1 MNGRAHQS
9 AVGAKLMRSAL
20 GFARCLSL
28 AALLLASLCL
38 PSFSATQQPD
48 PIQFD
53 VFLGYD
59 GIVPEAS
66 WFPVVCEIRNN
77 GPSFTATIEVSEMF
91 GAGYN
96 QAQTLRE
103 VVELPTGTLK
113 RVVIPV
119 FSTTRNY
126 SSWEVLLLDERG
138 RKRSEQTGLRARK
151 QIASSTPLIGGLPR
165 TPGGMPSFRPGTS
178 DQTQSS
184 SQSEWQ
190 PTAARFLAP
199 IFPDNPIVLEGM
211 GSFYLNSEKAIDLR
225 DPQVEALLAW
235 LHGGG
240 HLIVAIEQVSDITA
254 VPWLQKLLPCELKD
268 IKAVPH
274 HSELQTWVR
283 TAYWATNATA
293 SPDDSATIIRQRYG
307 VAPGQKRGKRGSSQ
321 NPAPGEVDGA
331 ATFTEMTDDPAFELA
346 TMQVATGT
354 VRDGHIVVSA
364 GEMPLIVTANRG
376 RGQVTTLMF
385 SPEREPM
392 HSWKNLPYF
401 WGRLIEVPPP
411 AMTANM
417 GPQGGWSS
425 DGIFGAMIDTR
436 QVHKLPVEWLLLL
449 LLVYLVVI
457 GPLDQFWLKKIG
469 RPMLTWITF
478 PCYVVAFSLV
488 IYWIGY
494 KLRAGESEW
503 NEVHLVDVLLK
514 GDHAELRGRT
524 YSSVYSPANQR
535 YFLESQQKYAT
546 FRGEFAGTFMGGG
559 GQSSEKANV
568 LLTGDNFKAEI
579 FVPVWTS
586 QLFVSDWWQSAPL
599 PLSVTLTNE
608 GDGWRVRVDNRTER
622 TLTNAQLVID
632 GRIVNVGPLPAGQPK
647 SLLITR
653 NQGMDLRQFVATHS
667 SNFQNA
673 SQSRQRA
680 FGSSESGHIDNAPE
694 AAMAAS
700 FLAETSGEANRPN
713 YIHNFIM
720 PPGLDLSSAAEHGL
734 AVLLAWDDGYSPAKS
749 LYKFTPRRSHRDTLW
764 RMAVEMK

>member
-1 MNGRAHQS
+1 MNGPAHQS
-9 AVGAKLMRSAL
+9 AACAKPMRRAL
-20 GFARCLSL
+20 GFARCIGL
-28 AALLLASLCL
+28 AALLLARCCV
-38 PSFSATQQPD
+38 PSFAATTQPD
-48 PIQFD
+48 QIQFD

-165 TPGGMPSFRPGTS
+165 TPGGMPAFRPGS
-178 DQTQSS
+178 SEQTP

-211 GSFYLNSEKAIDLR
+211 GSLYLNSEKAIDLR

-240 HLIVAIEQVSDITA
+240 HLIVAIEQISDITA
-254 VPWLQKLLPCELKD
+254 VPWLQKVLPCDVKD
-268 IKAVPH
+268 IKPVPR

-283 TAYWATNATA
+283 TSYWATNSTA
-293 SPDDSATIIRQRYG
+293 SADDASENMRQRYG
-307 VAPGQKRGKRGSSQ
+307 LPPSQKRGKRRPSQ
-321 NPAPGEVDGA
+321 SPTPAEVDGA

-354 VRDGHIVVSA
+354 LRDGHVVVSA
-364 GEMPLIVTANRG
+364 GETPLIVTANRG
-376 RGQVTTLMF
+376 RGQITALLF

-401 WGRLIEVPPP
+401 WGRLIEVPPA

-425 DGIFGAMIDTR
+425 DGVFGAMIDTR
-436 QVHKLPVEWLLLL
+436 QVH
-449 LLVYLVVI
+449 
-457 GPLDQFWLKKIG
+457 
-469 RPMLTWITF
+469 
-478 PCYVVAFSLV
+478 
-488 IYWIGY
+488 
-494 KLRAGESEW
+494 
-503 NEVHLVDVLLK
+503 
-514 GDHAELRGRT
+514 
-524 YSSVYSPANQR
+524 
-535 YFLESQQKYAT
+535 
-546 FRGEFAGTFMGGG
+546 
-559 GQSSEKANV
+559 
-568 LLTGDNFKAEI
+568 
-579 FVPVWTS
+579 
-586 QLFVSDWWQSAPL
+586 
-599 PLSVTLTNE
+599 
-608 GDGWRVRVDNRTER
+608 
-622 TLTNAQLVID
+622 
-632 GRIVNVGPLPAGQPK
+632 
-647 SLLITR
+647 
-653 NQGMDLRQFVATHS
+653 
-667 SNFQNA
+667 
-673 SQSRQRA
+673 
-680 FGSSESGHIDNAPE
+680 
-694 AAMAAS
+694 
-700 FLAETSGEANRPN
+700 
-713 YIHNFIM
+713 
-720 PPGLDLSSAAEHGL
+720 
-734 AVLLAWDDGYSPAKS
+734 
-749 LYKFTPRRSHRDTLW
+749 
-764 RMAVEMK
+764 